1 MTRRVIDWISTAMAE
16 RYTEPE
22 VHFHQGPENTP
33 APCYDARC
41 GIPQLDV
48 GTS

>member
-1 MTRRVIDWISTAMAE
+1 MAD
-16 RYTEPE
+16 RYVEPE

-33 APCYDARC
+33 AACYDAGCAVPR
-41 GIPQLDV
+41 LDV